1 MCGFVGS
8 IGRNSHDENCL
19 KKMTDSLN
27 HRGPD
32 YNSYWIDQSSNFS
45 FGHTRLA
52 IQDTSKN
59 GSQPM
64 HSFTGRYVIAFNGEI
79 YNHKTL
85 RSNLQNDLPD
95 KNIKWNSSSDTETIL
110 SLIEVHGINKTLN
123 LLKGMFSFALWDKK
137 EKILTLARDRC
148 GEKPLYYGRQKNSL
162 LFGSEL
168 KAFRFHPDFIG
179 EINQEAVASF
189 MKYSFVPSPISIYR
203 GIYKLPP
210 GCFISLNESQINS
223 QIEIKKYWSL
233 SDVIKIGPKNEIKS
247 DSEIINECENKL
259 TDSIR
264 DQQISDVPLGAFLSG
279 GIDSALI
286 VSLMQKINNGTTKT
300 FTIGSTDRDFDE
312 SIIAKKISNHLGTN
326 HQEMIVSPEDAINV
340 IPLLSGIY
348 DEPFADSSQI
358 PTYLVSKLASQE
370 VKVCLS
376 GDGGDELFSG
386 YNRYIW
392 SNTIL
397 QTPAYLKTFAGKAID
412 LINTKSSAKFYSS
425 ILNYLP
431 NSLKVRL
438 ADEKFE
444 KMSKLLFINKDI
456 EFYKSLIST
465 SADDENLLKHE
476 VHNQG
481 PDPVD
486 EIWLSLNEL
495 NLDFTTKMM
504 ITDFMMYLTDD
515 VLCKVDRASM
525 HHSLEVRA
533 PFLDHNL
540 IEYIFCINQK
550 YKKNNKGKWIT
561 KEILKKHIPLE
572 YLSRVKTGFSV
583 PIDSWLRGPL
593 KDWGESLINKQMIE
607 KYDFLNFDSVK
618 AIWENHQNGFNKNKQ
633 LWNILMLQSW
643 LNN

>member
-32 YNSYWIDQSSNFS
+32 DNSYWIDHLSNFS

-52 IQDTSKN
+52 IQDTSKKA
-59 GSQPM
+59 SQPM

-79 YNHKTL
+79 YNHIIL
-85 RSNLQNDLPD
+85 RSYIQNDFPD

-110 SLIEVHGINKTLN
+110 SLVEVHGINKTLK

-179 EINQEAVASF
+179 EINQDAVTSF
-189 MKYSFVPSPISIYR
+189 MKYSFVPSPISIYK
-203 GIYKLPP
+203 GIFKLPS
-210 GCFISLNESQINS
+210 GCFISLSESEINS

-233 SDVIKIGPKNEIKS
+233 SNVIKIGSNNEIKS
-247 DSEIINECENKL
+247 DSEIITECENKL

-300 FTIGSTDRDFDE
+300 FTIGSTDRDYDE

-340 IPLLSGIY
+340 IPLLSSIY

-358 PTYLVSKLASQE
+358 PTYLVSKLASQK

-392 SNTIL
+392 SNKIL
-397 QTPAYLKTFAGKAID
+397 KSPKYFKVLIEKLIN
-412 LINTKSSAKFYSS
+412 LINTQSSARYYNS

-431 NSLKVRL
+431 KPLRVGL

-444 KMSKLLFINKDI
+444 KISKLLSINNEM

-465 SADDENLLKHE
+465 STNDENLLSQNLY
-476 VHNQG
+476 NQSL
-481 PDPVD
+481 DPVD
-486 EIWLSLNEL
+486 SIWNKLNKL
-495 NLDFTTKMM
+495 DIDFTSKMM
-504 ITDFMMYLTDD
+504 VADVMMYLTDD
-515 VLCKVDRASM
+515 ILCKVDRASM
-525 HHSLEVRA
+525 YHSLEVRA
-533 PFLDHNL
+533 PFLDHKL
-540 IEYIFCINQK
+540 IEYVFSINPK
-550 YKKNNKGKWIT
+550 SKKNNSGKWIT
-561 KEILKKHIPLE
+561 KGILRKYIPLE
-572 YLSRVKTGFSV
+572 YLSSAKTGFSV
-583 PIDSWLRGPL
+583 PIDAWLRGPL
-593 KDWGESLINKQMIE
+593 RDWGESLINKSMIE
-607 KYDFLNFDSVK
+607 KYGFLNFQSVNQ
-618 AIWENHQNGFNKNKQ
+618 IWASHQNGFNKNKQ
-633 LWNILMLQSW
+633 LWNVLMLQSW